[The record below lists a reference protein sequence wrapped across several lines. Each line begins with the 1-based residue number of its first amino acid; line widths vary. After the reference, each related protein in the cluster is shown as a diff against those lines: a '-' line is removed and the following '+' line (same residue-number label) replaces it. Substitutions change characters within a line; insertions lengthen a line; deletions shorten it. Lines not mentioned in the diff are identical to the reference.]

1 MSFDININVKI
12 SASDGLIA
20 LLTAL
25 TSSNH
30 SQRGIPDSGVNH
42 KTEPMMTDPS
52 AEPKTASKKKAPE
65 PKLEAVEEEPVEVI
79 APKVEH
85 TMEQLKELLTKAAAN
100 NVTTVPQFLKSFGA
114 KRLSEIDPSKYDEMF
129 AQLTELTN
137 DLPY

>member
-1 MSFDININVKI
+1 MSLDININVKI

-25 TSSNH
+25 TSSTH
-30 SQRGIPDSGVNH
+30 SQRGIHEDSSSRSMPV
-42 KTEPMMTDPS
+42 DAS
-52 AEPKTASKKKAPE
+52 AEPKPTSKKKASE

-79 APKVEH
+79 APKIEH

-114 KRLSEIDPSKYDEMF
+114 KRLSEIDTSKYDEMF